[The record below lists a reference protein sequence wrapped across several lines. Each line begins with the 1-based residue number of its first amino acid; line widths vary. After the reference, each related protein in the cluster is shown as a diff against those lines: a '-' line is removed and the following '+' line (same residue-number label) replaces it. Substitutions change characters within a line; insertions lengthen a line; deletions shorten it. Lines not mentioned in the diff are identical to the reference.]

1 MPAWGKAGYSLVEV
15 LVALAIFSLSA
26 PAIAVG
32 VSLAVRT
39 AHISEN
45 LTLATILAQDKLEEL
60 RAQSGL
66 RSSGGDSPRSGFR
79 REWSIAS
86 DSPETGM
93 TRIDVS
99 ISWSDYESHALALAT
114 VVVDE

>member
-26 PAIAVG
+26 PGIAVG

-39 AHISEN
+39 THSSAN
-45 LTLATILAQDKLEEL
+45 FTVATILAQDKLEEL
-60 RAQSGL
+60 RARSGL
-66 RSSGGDSPRSGFR
+66 RSGGGDSPRPGFS
-79 REWSIAS
+79 REWSIAP

-93 TRIDVS
+93 TRIDVA
-99 ISWSDYESHALALAT
+99 ISWSDYESHSLALAT
-114 VVVDE
+114 VVNE

>member
-1 MPAWGKAGYSLVEV
+1 MPALGKAGYSLVEV

-32 VSLAVRT
+32 VSLSVRT
-39 AHISEN
+39 SHISEN

-60 RAQSGL
+60 RA
-66 RSSGGDSPRSGFR
+66 RSSFLSGGGDTPHRGFS
-79 REWSIAS
+79 REWSVVT

-99 ISWSDYESHALALAT
+99 IFWSDYETHSLALAT
-114 VVVDE
+114 VIDE